1 MTTSYSRQFIY
12 EDELL
17 ELLEEELTD
26 TISCSSIDMLSTFID
41 AVDAAKGLPS
51 SITLAL
57 RSAVLEE
64 FEYNTSRVYQ
74 DDSESSLSDR
84 IDALKKFAPRF
95 GVPDNVLDR
104 AISDIEERISEIE
117 DRSSIASSPSFPSSN
132 NKYEQETFDDCAL
145 RNLFITLLDR

>member
-1 MTTSYSRQFIY
+1 
-12 EDELL
+12 
-17 ELLEEELTD
+17 
-26 TISCSSIDMLSTFID
+26 MLSTFID